1 MANMTNQLL
10 QVVEAV
16 QKHRRLLLPVAA
28 AGLIAVLLVPLP
40 PGLMN
45 VLLVGNLALSAII
58 LLTTI
63 AVSRPLEFSALPSV
77 LLGATLLRMV
87 LNVALTRLIL
97 TAGQAAADPEQARY
111 AAGTVVWA
119 FSDFVAHGSLVVGL
133 VIFAILIV
141 MQFVV
146 VTKGSTRISEVAARF
161 ALDAMPGKQ
170 MAIDADLAAKVIT
183 PAQAQHRR
191 AEVAREADFY
201 GAMDGASKF
210 LRGEA
215 VAAVLI
221 MLVNLLG
228 GIYMGLVQYGWDFS
242 QTVGLFSRLT
252 IGDGLVT
259 QIPAF
264 IVALASALIVTRSAA
279 RSNLS
284 EQVATQ
290 LISRPAVL
298 LTTAGFLALLALAS
312 LPALPLVLIGGGL
325 VAIAAVVSRQAGV
338 SSEAQEYRLQLADG
352 VSGAEG
358 EGTSPATPAGA
369 SVANAPASSSVDDL
383 LRVDPIRIELGYA
396 LVKLADGTG
405 GPGERPLLE
414 HVEDIRRKI
423 AADLGLLVPAVRVKD
438 NLQLGAHEYVIKI
451 RGAKVAQGRAYA
463 GEFLTVVEEP
473 LLRRLQGRPVKEPV
487 RGQAAIWIDPDQAA
501 NLQAR
506 GLEVCGATELVAE
519 HLASVVRRHAW
530 ELLTRQQ
537 VASMVS
543 DLSSRSNALVT
554 EVTARFKIGTIQK
567 VLQNLLREEVPVHD
581 LETILEAASD
591 WPGDSE
597 DVRPLSEHVRGSLA
611 RTLSQRY
618 CSSDGRLWCVPLG
631 PELEEEIRRH
641 MEESAPAGQAGGEA
655 VAMDAELSDRVAAW
669 LNEGLDSLNRQ
680 GHRGVVLCSS
690 AVRQVVRQLVGP
702 DRVEAAVLGY
712 NEVDSVEVR
721 TLNFV
726 EREL

>member
-1 MANMTNQLL
+1 MSNITNQLL
-10 QVVEAV
+10 QAVEAV
-16 QKHRRLLLPVAA
+16 QKYRRLLLPVAA

-97 TAGQAAADPEQARY
+97 TAGQGGAEPEQARY

-221 MLVNLLG
+221 MLVNLVG

-284 EQVATQ
+284 EQVASQ
-290 LISRPAVL
+290 LVSRPAVL

-338 SSEAQEYRLQLADG
+338 SGDAQEYRLQLSDG
-352 VSGAEG
+352 VSDAGSES
-358 EGTSPATPAGA
+358 TPASTPAGA
-369 SVANAPASSSVDDL
+369 PVANAPVTSSVDDL
-383 LRVDPIRIELGYA
+383 LRVDPIRIEVGYA
-396 LVKLADGTG
+396 LIKLADGTG
-405 GPGERPLLE
+405 APDERPLLE
-414 HVEDIRRKI
+414 HVEDVRRKI
-423 AADLGLLVPAVRVKD
+423 AADLGLLVPSVRVKD

-463 GEFLTVVEEP
+463 GEFLAIVEEP
-473 LLRRLQGRPVKEPV
+473 VLRRLQGRPVKEPV
-487 RGQAAIWIDPDQAA
+487 RGRAAIWIDADQAA
-501 NLQAR
+501 SLQAR
-506 GLEVCGATELVAE
+506 GLEVSGAGELLAE
-519 HLASVVRRHAW
+519 HLAFVVRRHAW
-530 ELLTRQQ
+530 ELLSRQQ
-537 VASMVS
+537 VASMVAE
-543 DLSSRSNALVT
+543 LSSRSSALVS

-567 VLQNLLREEVPVHD
+567 VLQNLLREEVPVND

-597 DVRPLSEHVRGSLA
+597 DVHFLSEHVRGSLA
-611 RTLSQRY
+611 RALSQKY
-618 CSSDGRLWCVPLG
+618 SSSDGQLWCVTLG
-631 PELEEEIRRH
+631 TELEDEIRRH
-641 MEESAPAGQAGGEA
+641 MDEAAPGGQAGGET
-655 VAMDAELSDRVAAW
+655 VAMDAELSQRVTAS
-669 LNEGLDSLNRQ
+669 LSEGLECLNRQ
-680 GHRGVVLCSS
+680 GRRGVVLCSP
-690 AVRQVVRQLVGP
+690 AVRQAVWQLVAAS
-702 DRVEAAVLGY
+702 RVEAAVLAY

-721 TLNFV
+721 TPNFV
-726 EREL
+726 ERET

>member
-1 MANMTNQLL
+1 
-10 QVVEAV
+10 
-16 QKHRRLLLPVAA
+16 LLLPVAA

-45 VLLVGNLALSAII
+45 VLLVANLALSAII

-63 AVSRPLEFSALPSV
+63 AVARPLEFSALPSV
-77 LLGATLLRMV
+77 LLGTTLLRMV

-97 TAGQAAADPEQARY
+97 TAGQAGADPEQARY

-119 FSDFVAHGSLVVGL
+119 FSDFVARGSLTVGL

-141 MQFVV
+141 IQFVV

-228 GIYMGLVQYGWDFS
+228 GIYMGLVQYGWDLS

-264 IVALASALIVTRSAA
+264 IVTLASALIVTRSAA

-325 VAIAAVVSRQAGV
+325 VAIAAVVSRQAGG
-338 SSEAQEYRLQLADG
+338 SDDAQEYRLQA
-352 VSGAEG
+352 G
-358 EGTSPATPAGA
+358 EGMSDEEGQSNPPSPQAD
-369 SVANAPASSSVDDL
+369 NAPAAGAPAASSVDDL

-396 LVKLADGTG
+396 LVRLADRSGL
-405 GPGERPLLE
+405 PGERPLLE
-414 HVEDIRRKI
+414 HVEEVRRQI

-463 GEFLTVVEEP
+463 GEFLAVAEES
-473 LLRRLQGRPVKEPV
+473 LLGRLKGRSVAEPV
-487 RGQAAIWIDPDQAA
+487 HGQAAMWVDPDQAA
-501 NLQAR
+501 NLQAH
-506 GLEVCGATELVAE
+506 GLKVAGAEELLAE
-519 HLASVVRRHAW
+519 HLASVIRRHAW
-530 ELLTRQQ
+530 ELLSRQQ
-537 VASMVS
+537 VATMVAE
-543 DLSSRSNALVT
+543 LSSRCNALVT

-567 VLQNLLREEVPVHD
+567 VLQNLLREEVPIHD

-597 DVRPLSEHVRGSLA
+597 DVHFLGEHVRGSLA

-618 CSSDGRLWCVPLG
+618 CSSDGHLWCVSLA

-641 MEESAPAGQAGGEA
+641 MDEAAPTGQAPEA
-655 VAMDAELSDRVAAW
+655 VAMDPELSRRVADS
-669 LNEGLDSLNRQ
+669 LNEGLECLNRQ
-680 GHRGVVLCSS
+680 GHRGVVLCSP
-690 AVRQVVRQLVGP
+690 ALRQAVRQLVAPACGERGRAP
-702 DRVEAAVLGY
+702 RVEAAVLAY

-726 EREL
+726 EREP